1 MTRKLSIFK
10 GLVFLLCTALILSSP
25 VASQYSG
32 FTISPPNPAVGYGGL
47 YNPYV
52 FFPGFGIRSSAI
64 NTPLSAIGPYGWG
77 GFGFGNTLGTFSLAP
92 FTSNPLFGFGGIGLG
107 LPSTLGI
114 FPQLTGGLRSGV
126 IPPIALASSTL
137 ATAPLAA
144 AVAPI
149 RTAAQAGSWTGSWQS
164 TYIAFPVLWN
174 SGPMLLNLAE
184 DPLLGILAG
193 TAVMQGSRY
202 ASIPF
207 EVSGVIINDTITLEG
222 FLGTGYDCVLTG
234 ILLSPTTM
242 TGFYTVLGT
251 ATPVMDEGI
260 FNLNLNPPVL

>member
-1 MTRKLSIFK
+1 MTRKSSVLNGF
-10 GLVFLLCTALILSSP
+10 VFLLCLAMILSSP
-25 VASQYSG
+25 VAAQYTG
-32 FTISPPNPAVGYGGL
+32 FTISPPNPAIGYGGL

-52 FFPGFGIRSSAI
+52 FLPGFGLRSSAI
-64 NTPLSAIGPYGWG
+64 SSPLSPFGLFGWG
-77 GFGFGNTLGTFSLAP
+77 GLGFGNTFGTLSLV
-92 FTSNPLFGFGGIGLG
+92 SRGYNPVFGFGSLGLG

-114 FPQLTGGLRSGV
+114 FPQLTGGLSSGI
-126 IPPIALASSTL
+126 IPSLALSSF
-137 ATAPLAA
+137 PLS
-144 AVAPI
+144 AVPPAGIVSPT

-207 EVSGVIINDTITLEG
+207 AVSGTIINDTITLNG
-222 FLGTGYDCVLTG
+222 FLGTGYDCVLTC

-251 ATPVMDEGI
+251 DVPVIDEGI
-260 FNLNLNPPVL
+260 FSLNLNPPVL